1 LGVSDLFKAIA
12 PLHSALDYHF
22 ERHNLLAS
30 NIAHVDTPG
39 YVPRD
44 IERVDGAPFQNQLDV
59 ALART
64 DAGHISGGSPASVSS
79 GRVFEDPAAGA
90 GNDLNYVSLDREA
103 AKLAANQIRYDVS
116 SALASSELASLAYAA
131 GDGRGA

>member
-1 LGVSDLFKAIA
+1 VSDLFKAIGS
-12 PLHSALDYHF
+12 LHSALDYHF

-44 IERVDGAPFQNQLDV
+44 LERVEGAPFQNALEV

-64 DAGHISGGSPASVSS
+64 DSGHISGAAPTTVSA

-90 GNDLNYVSLDREA
+90 GNDRNYVSLDREA

-116 SALASSELASLAYAA
+116 STLASAELAQLAYAA
-131 GDGRGA
+131 TDGRGA

>member
-1 LGVSDLFKAIA
+1 VSDLFKSISA
-12 PLHSALDYHF
+12 LHSALDYHF

-44 IERVDGAPFQNQLDV
+44 IERVDAAPFQNQLDV

-64 DAGHISGGSPASVSS
+64 DGGHISGTAPATVSS

-116 SALASSELASLAYAA
+116 STLASAELAQLAYAA
-131 GDGRGA
+131 GDGRGM

>member
-1 LGVSDLFKAIA
+1 VSDLFKALA
-12 PLHSALDYHF
+12 PLNSALDYHF

-44 IERVDGAPFQNQLDV
+44 IERVEGAPFQNQLEV
-59 ALART
+59 ALQRT
-64 DAGHISGGSPASVSS
+64 DVGHIPGAAPAAVSS
-79 GRVFEDPAAGA
+79 GRVFDDPSAGA

-116 SALASSELASLAYAA
+116 SALATAELAALAYAA
-131 GDGRGA
+131 SDGKGL

>member
-1 LGVSDLFKAIA
+1 VSDLFKSIG
-12 PLHSALDYHF
+12 PLHAALDYHF

-30 NIAHVDTPG
+30 NVAHVDTPG

-44 IERVDGAPFQNQLDV
+44 IERVDGAPFQNQLEV
-59 ALART
+59 ALAKT
-64 DAGHISGGSPASVSS
+64 DNGHLAGALPAGVSS
-79 GRVFEDPAAGA
+79 GRVFEDPSGGA

-116 SALASSELASLAYAA
+116 STLASAELAQLAYAA
-131 GDGRGA
+131 NDGKGV

>member
-1 LGVSDLFKAIA
+1 MSDLFKAID
-12 PLHSALDYHF
+12 PLHAALDYHF

-44 IERVDGAPFQNQLDV
+44 IERVDGAQFQGQLDV
-59 ALART
+59 ALAST
-64 DAGHISGGSPASVSS
+64 EAGHIAGTATATVSS
-79 GRVFEDPAAGA
+79 GRVFEDPSAGA

-116 SALASSELASLAYAA
+116 STLASAELAQLAYAA
-131 GDGRGA
+131 ADGKG

>member
-1 LGVSDLFKAIA
+1 VSDLFKAIGS
-12 PLHSALDYHF
+12 LHSALDYHF

-39 YVPRD
+39 YTPRD
-44 IERVDGAPFQNQLDV
+44 LERVEGAPFQNALDV

-64 DAGHISGGSPASVSS
+64 DSGHIPGAAQTTVSA

-116 SALASSELASLAYAA
+116 STLASAELAQLAYAA
-131 GDGRGA
+131 TDGRGA

>member
-1 LGVSDLFKAIA
+1 VSDLFKAISS
-12 PLHSALDYHF
+12 LHSALDYHF

-44 IERVDGAPFQNQLDV
+44 LERVEAAPFKDALEV

-64 DAGHISGGSPASVSS
+64 DSGHIPGAAATTVSA
-79 GRVFEDPAAGA
+79 GRVFEDPSAGA

-116 SALASSELASLAYAA
+116 STLASAELAQLAYAA
-131 GDGRGA
+131 SDGRGV

>member
-1 LGVSDLFKAIA
+1 M
-12 PLHSALDYHF
+12 
-22 ERHNLLAS
+22 LAS

-39 YVPRD
+39 YVPKD
-44 IERVDGAPFQNQLDV
+44 IERVEGGQFENQLGV

-64 DAGHISGGSPASVSS
+64 AEGHIAGTAPATVSS

-116 SALASSELASLAYAA
+116 STLASAELAQLAYAVS
-131 GDGRGA
+131 DGKGL